1 MKRRGLL
8 AGLLPIAVP
17 IAWAQQPGKI
27 YHQLKEAIVFAKSA
41 ESKWPYSLR
50 MPGGQFAT
58 TYDLGEKAPDNEVLG
73 PVTPRAGHAGIV
85 YHGGKLLA
93 EWGDT
98 ERTDMTFSVAK
109 SYLALIAG
117 LALGDGL
124 IRSLDDKAGDYALD
138 DGFKS
143 EQNRD
148 ITWRH
153 LLTQTS
159 EWQGT
164 LFGKEDRIDQNRV
177 VGPAVAAPP
186 KGTPR
191 LLKKP
196 GTFYEYNDVR
206 VNRLSLSLLQVFKE
220 PLPSVLK
227 RRIMDPIGA
236 SADWRWD
243 GYRNSTVTIDDKE
256 MISVPG
262 GGHWGGG
269 IVISARDLALTGLL
283 VAQGGAWNGK
293 QILPK
298 GWTDELVKP
307 CPIAPFY
314 GLMWW
319 LNSDKRL
326 FAAASEKGHFALGWG
341 SHIVWIDP
349 DSDLLTVLRWIDI
362 EQAAGFVERLMA
374 ALGK

>member
-1 MKRRGLL
+1 ML
-8 AGLLPIAVP
+8 IACMNALKDA
-17 IAWAQQPGKI
+17 IAYAEGAQ
-27 YHQLKEAIVFAKSA
+27 
-41 ESKWPYSLR
+41 SKWPASMK
-50 MPGGQFAT
+50 MPDGQFVM
-58 TYDLGEKAPDNEVLG
+58 TYDSLEKPPDNEILG
-73 PVTPRAGHAGIV
+73 PVAERGGHSGLI
-85 YHGGKLLA
+85 YRGGKLLA

-98 ERTDMTFSVAK
+98 TRADMTFSVAK
-109 SYLALIAG
+109 SYLALLVG
-117 LALGDGL
+117 LAVNDGL
-124 IRSLDDKAGDYALD
+124 IKSLDDKMADTATD
-138 DGFKS
+138 DGFAS
-143 EQNRD
+143 DQNKD

-164 LFGKEDRIDQNRV
+164 LFGKEDRIDHNRV
-177 VGPAVAAPP
+177 VGLQVAEAP
-186 KGTPR
+186 KGTR
-191 LLKKP
+191 RQLKKP

-206 VNRLSLSLLQVFKE
+206 VNRLSLSLLQLFKE

-227 RRIMDPIGA
+227 RRVMDPIGA
-236 SADWRWD
+236 SSGWRWE
-243 GYRNSTVTIDDKE
+243 GYRNSTVTIDGRP
-256 MISVPG
+256 MVSVPG

-283 VAQGGAWNGK
+283 AAQGGAWQGK

-319 LNSDKRL
+319 LNTGKRQ
-326 FAAASEKGHFALGWG
+326 AATASERSFFAFGWG

-349 DSDLLTVLRWIDI
+349 ENDLVVILRWI
-362 EQAAGFVERLMA
+362 ERRKLSGFVDCVMG
-374 ALGK
+374 ALKK